1 MKTYNKYKEISKNE
15 RSKLCAELVVEI
27 IPTKNTL
34 PILPEEIVHK
44 IMLMTYELRPHP
56 VSAIIQYQKDII
68 RVGAPDW
75 MVVDMKY
82 YQKFLSSIV
91 GDTKKDFMD
100 WWIEKMVYK
109 KNKYRLCAE
118 EMETAWLGMRERM

>member
-68 RVGAPDW
+68 RIGALDW
-75 MVVDMKY
+75 MRVDMKY

-100 WWIEKMVYK
+100 WWVEKVVYK

-118 EMETAWLGMRERM
+118 EMETAWLEMRERM